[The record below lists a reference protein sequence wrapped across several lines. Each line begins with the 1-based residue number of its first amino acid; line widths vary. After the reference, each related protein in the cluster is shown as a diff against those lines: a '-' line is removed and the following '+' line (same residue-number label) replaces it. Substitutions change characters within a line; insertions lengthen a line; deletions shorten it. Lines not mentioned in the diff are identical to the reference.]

1 MKFRYIPLLL
11 FTLIAVS
18 CSTPDGRFRLEGQ
31 FKSFNQGEL
40 YIYSLDQGRARLDT
54 IQLFDGKFAY
64 DIAVDDTAAYSV
76 IFPNFSEIPVFTEPG
91 ATVKMQGDASHLKA
105 VSVTGTDLNDLM
117 TSFRLSLNDQTP
129 PQVLKSV
136 AAFVREHPTSPA
148 SLLLVNKH
156 FVQRVDPD
164 YRQAFQLVDVMLRTS
179 PTDDRL
185 RAYRQQLQQLQA
197 SVVGSRLPTFAAV
210 TTRGQR
216 VSNADLRSRLNIVYV
231 WASWNFETLNMQRQL
246 RSLQR
251 DYPGRLSLVGIC
263 LDASLKDCRDVL
275 SRDSVTWPVVCDG
288 KMWQSPVL
296 SQLGISE
303 IPCNLLFDNTG
314 KIIDRNLSTGAL
326 REKIKTTLQ

>member
-1 MKFRYIPLLL
+1 MKVRYIPLLL

-76 IFPNFSEIPVFTEPG
+76 IFPNFSEIPVFAEPG

-164 YRQAFQLVDVMLRTS
+164 YRQAFQLVDVMLRAS

-303 IPCNLLFDNTG
+303 IPCNLLLDNTG